1 MHICFLTNEYPKTGF
16 PHGGVGSFVKT
27 MAAALVAK
35 GNQVTVVGLNYVP
48 SDETENG
55 DGVNV
60 IRIRK
65 SKVKGLAWYFN
76 SRRIAKTIAA
86 IHSKNPI
93 HILEGAES
101 AFAFLP
107 KIKGISYVIRL
118 HGGHH
123 FFAEAENRGIAKWKG
138 FQEKRS
144 FAKADAFVAVSRYV
158 KSHTAKYLSYH
169 NKPIEV
175 IFNPINHDLF
185 HPIAMLQEA
194 NNITFAGTI
203 CEKKGV
209 RQLLQAFR
217 LVKEHFPN
225 AVLNL
230 YGRDWFF
237 PDGRSYIKMLQ
248 ETVLPELGVFS
259 KDVHFHGAIA
269 FDAIPGVY
277 AKAAVCVFPSHMETL
292 GLVAPE
298 AMAMEKVVIFTALG
312 PGPEVIVDGQ
322 TGFLC
327 NPHDATD
334 LASKIIYVLKHQEA
348 VVSIG
353 KQARISVLK
362 QFEKEAVLTKNI
374 RFYRGIATVL

>member
-48 SDETENG
+48 SDETENV

-60 IRIRK
+60 IRIQK

-185 HPIAMLQEA
+185 HPIAVLQEA

-217 LVKEHFPN
+217 LVKEQLPD
-225 AVLNL
+225 AVLHL

-237 PDGRSYIKMLQ
+237 SDGRSYIKMLQ

-259 KDVHFHGAIA
+259 KDVFFHGAIA
-269 FDAIPGVY
+269 FDALPEVY

-334 LASKIIYVLKHQEA
+334 LASKIMYVLKHQEA

-362 QFEKEAVLTKNI
+362 QFEKEAILTKNI
-374 RFYRGIATVL
+374 RFYRSIATVL

>member
-93 HILEGAES
+93 HIIEGAEL

-185 HPIAMLQEA
+185 HPIAMLQDA

-217 LVKEHFPN
+217 LVKEQLPD
-225 AVLNL
+225 AVLHL

-259 KDVHFHGAIA
+259 KDVFFHGAIA
-269 FDAIPGVY
+269 FDALPEVY

-334 LASKIIYVLKHQEA
+334 LASKIMYVLKHQEA

-374 RFYRGIATVL
+374 RFYRSIATVL